1 MERRHRWPRPH
12 HWRCVRYTPETI
24 RALANSETFLRLALV
39 SGIVTGIPCYNVAI
53 FMAID
58 SQQVRALALAVI
70 ETEAAAITA
79 LTSRI
84 DQQFIRACEHLLA
97 CEGRIVVM
105 GMGKSG
111 HIGGKIAATLA
122 STGSPAFY
130 VHPGEA
136 SHGDLGMITAKD
148 VVVAMS
154 NSGETDELLTLVP
167 LIKRLGV
174 PLIGMT
180 GNPDSSLAREATVH
194 LDVSVTKEAC
204 PLGLAPT
211 ASTTALLAMGDALA
225 IALLQARGFGADDF
239 ARSHPAGR
247 LGKRLLLHVAD
258 IMRVGDA
265 VPAVRADTLLSH
277 ALVEI
282 TRKGLGMT
290 AVIDDDRRVI
300 GIYTDGDLRRSL
312 DKAIDIHVTLMREV
326 MTKSAKTAR
335 PNQLAAELL
344 KTMQDYKINSLPV
357 VDDQARLIGA
367 LNMHDLLRAG
377 VL

>member
-1 MERRHRWPRPH
+1 MGLCAIYSKGYWVP
-12 HWRCVRYTPETI
+12 
-24 RALANSETFLRLALV
+24 ASSEIALRLALLRRTV
-39 SGIVTGIPCYNVAI
+39 IGIPYLYDSAAM

-58 SQQVRALALAVI
+58 SGQIRALALAVI
-70 ETEAAAITA
+70 EIEAAAITA
-79 LTSRI
+79 LASRI
-84 DQQFIRACEHLLA
+84 DQQFIRACEYLLA

-180 GNPDSSLAREATVH
+180 GNPNSSLAREATVH

-265 VPAVRADTLLSH
+265 VPAVRAGTLLSH

-290 AVIDDDRRVI
+290 TVIDDDRRVI

-312 DKAIDIHVTLMREV
+312 DKAIDIHATPMREV

-344 KTMQDYKINSLPV
+344 KVMQDHKINSLPV